1 MTKFLALLGAVVL
14 AGFNAAAAQTYPS
27 RPITMVVPFPAG
39 GPTDTIGRVLAE
51 RMSTTLGQPIIVEN
65 PAGASGSIGTGRVAR
80 AAPDG
85 YALGLGNWPTHAVNG
100 ATYNLNYNIITDFDA
115 ISMISSD
122 PLLIVANKSNPSN
135 NLREF
140 IAWVKANQDTVVQAT
155 TGAGSANHV
164 AGTLFQRETQ
174 TKYQFVY
181 YRSSS
186 LAMPDMIAG
195 RIHFMVDTSANSVPH
210 VRAGAI
216 KGFAVTA
223 KTRLPALPD
232 VPTVDE
238 AGLPGFYCLNWHGL
252 WVPKGTPRAI
262 VDKLN
267 AAVIAALAHPDV
279 QKRLADLGHEIF
291 PREQQTPEGAAAFQK
306 AEIERWWPVIKAAN
320 IRAE

>member
-1 MTKFLALLGAVVL
+1 MGRPLALIIAIVLGCFSAAV
-14 AGFNAAAAQTYPS
+14 AQPYPS
-27 RPITMVVPFPAG
+27 RPITMIVPFPAG

-51 RMSTTLGQPIIVEN
+51 RMTVTLGRPVIVDN
-65 PAGASGSIGTGRVAR
+65 PVGASGSIGTGRAAR

-85 YALGLGNWPTHAVNG
+85 YTLALGNWPTHAING
-100 ATYNLNYNIITDFDA
+100 ATYKLNYDVVTDFDA

-135 NLREF
+135 NLKEF
-140 IAWVKANQDTVVQAT
+140 IAWVKTNQDTVVQAT

-164 AGTLFQRETQ
+164 AGSLFQRETD
-174 TKYQFVY
+174 TKYQFIY

-186 LAMPDMIAG
+186 LAMPDMIEG
-195 RIHFMVDTSANSVPH
+195 RIHFMIDTSANSVPQ
-210 VRAGAI
+210 VRAGTI

-223 KTRLPALPD
+223 KTRLAALPD

-238 AGLPGFYCLNWHGL
+238 AGLPGFYSLNWHGL
-252 WVPKGTPRAI
+252 WVPKSTPKAI
-262 VDKLN
+262 IDKLN
-267 AAVIAALAHPDV
+267 DAVIQALAHASM
-279 QKRLADLGHEIF
+279 QQRLADLGHEIF

-306 AEIERWWPVIKAAN
+306 AEIERWWPVIRAAN

>member
-1 MTKFLALLGAVVL
+1 MTKFLALLSAAVL
-14 AGFNAAAAQTYPS
+14 SGFSAAGAQTYPS
-27 RPITMVVPFPAG
+27 RPITMIVPFPAG

-51 RMSTTLGQPIIVEN
+51 RMAATLGRPIIIEN

-85 YALGLGNWPTHAVNG
+85 YTLGLGNWPTHAVNG
-100 ATYNLNYNIITDFDA
+100 ATYNLNYNVVTDFEA

-164 AGTLFQRETQ
+164 AGTLFQRETN
-174 TKYQFVY
+174 TKYQFIY

-186 LAMPDMIAG
+186 LAMPDLISG

-223 KTRLPALPD
+223 KTRMPALPD

-252 WVPKGTPRAI
+252 WVPKGTPKPI
-262 VDKLN
+262 IEKLN
-267 AAVIAALAHPDV
+267 AAVIDALAHPTV
-279 QKRLADLGHEIF
+279 RQRLADLGHEIF
-291 PREQQTPEGAAAFQK
+291 PGEQQTPDGAAAFQK